1 MCDCDLPWCLSA
13 EPSAPLASPFRWD
26 GTALFAAILTVF
38 FSVVVEGLVGV
49 YCVRRRL
56 LVCVSCSR
64 GTASSPPKVL
74 EGTSGTSF
82 AGRCRAVRRT
92 SDVKRLAGED
102 ANVELVIEGDE
113 DVVGE

>member
-13 EPSAPLASPFRWD
+13 EPSAPLASPFKWD

-38 FSVVVEGLVGV
+38 FAVVVEGLVGV

-64 GTASSPPKVL
+64 RTASSPQKVL
-74 EGTSGTSF
+74 EGTRGTSS
-82 AGRCRAVRRT
+82 AGCCRAVRRT
-92 SDVKRLAGED
+92 SDVKRLAGEG
-102 ANVELVIEGDE
+102 ANVELVGEVDE
-113 DVVGE
+113 DVMGE